1 MKLVSVETPEK
12 SVCKMTF
19 SASAEELEAASNAV
33 YERTRATYTIKGFAK
48 GEADRAQI
56 EADRGEHTFWYD
68 AINDLMDKDVPALYD
83 AAMKEHSFKPVD
95 EPSYDL
101 VSVKKDEGFV
111 ATATT
116 ALQPELDLT
125 QTTGFKTECV
135 TPEVTDKEIDAVLER
150 RRNAAAEL
158 VPHKG
163 PAVKGNVVHMDFEG
177 LLDGVAFQGGT
188 AQNQSVQLGSGRMI
202 PGIEDGI
209 LGHKAGD
216 EFDIHVTFP
225 ERYRSKELAGK
236 AVVFKVKLHDVCV
249 RQLPS
254 MNSDFAKKVGGVD
267 TMEEFREKVRKQLYD
282 GRHGGALNRAKDQ
295 VLAKLA
301 DAAEGELP
309 SVLVESTYQHEM
321 ENIQQQLQMQRLS
334 LDRYLS
340 QIHQTRENFTAN
352 VHTAA
357 EKNTRARMA
366 LLQVAQSEG
375 LLPTEEEI
383 ESNRQSLLSQ
393 WAYYDEVTDRAVED
407 GDTVNINYVGSV
419 NNVEFTGGSAENYDL
434 TLGSGTFID
443 GFEDQIIGHKPGET
457 FDVNVTFPDGYSDS
471 TDANGNTVTLSGQ
484 KAVFT
489 VVLNYISESVLPELT
504 DSWVAS
510 TFGTSNNIYTVE
522 ALRAYYQDQL
532 YTSNLNTAVMDDL
545 MANSTFKSI
554 PQQVMDYQVNQCLNY
569 YYTMA
574 NYYGYDLDS
583 FLQTAAGYDSA
594 DALLENMSDS
604 ITQYAREA
612 LLYQAVAE
620 AMDIA
625 PTQEQVD
632 TYSTYTETYGAN
644 YCTMVALM
652 DAVSDALTTGAQVA

>member
-19 SASAEELEAASNAV
+19 SATAEELEAASNAV
-33 YERTRATYTIKGFAK
+33 YERTRANYTIKGFEK

-83 AAMKEHSFKPVD
+83 AALAEHGFHPVD

-111 ATATT
+111 ATATV
-116 ALQPELDLT
+116 ALQPELNLT
-125 QTTGFKTECV
+125 QTTGFVVECV
-135 TPEVTDKEIDAVLER
+135 TPAVTDKEIDAVLER

-202 PGIEDGI
+202 PGFEDGI

-309 SVLVESTYQHEM
+309 SVLVESTYQQEM
-321 ENIQQQLQMQRLS
+321 QNVQQQLQMQRMTLNS
-334 LDRYLS
+334 YLS
-340 QIHQTRENFTAN
+340 QIHETRESFTAKL
-352 VHTAA
+352 HAGA

-366 LLQVAQSEG
+366 LLQIAQQEN
-375 LLPTEEEI
+375 LVPTDEEI
-383 ESNRQSLLSQ
+383 DKMIAE
-393 WAYYDEVTDRAVED
+393 RAER
-407 GDTVNINYVGSV
+407 T
-419 NNVEFTGGSAENYDL
+419 
-434 TLGSGTFID
+434 
-443 GFEDQIIGHKPGET
+443 K
-457 FDVNVTFPDGYSDS
+457 
-471 TDANGNTVTLSGQ
+471 
-484 KAVFT
+484 K
-489 VVLNYISESVLPELT
+489 
-504 DSWVAS
+504 
-510 TFGTSNNIYTVE
+510 TVE
-522 ALRAYYQDQL
+522 EIREKTNSPALKRTEAIRRAADW
-532 YTSNLNTAVMDDL
+532 VIER
-545 MANSTFKSI
+545 STIEEK
-554 PQQVMDYQVNQCLNY
+554 
-569 YYTMA
+569 
-574 NYYGYDLDS
+574 
-583 FLQTAAGYDSA
+583 
-594 DALLENMSDS
+594 
-604 ITQYAREA
+604 
-612 LLYQAVAE
+612 
-620 AMDIA
+620 
-625 PTQEQVD
+625 
-632 TYSTYTETYGAN
+632 
-644 YCTMVALM
+644 
-652 DAVSDALTTGAQVA
+652 